1 MRCADRPTATTRNTS
16 IEIEVYALDRPWLDA
31 YVLRMS
37 GPSRLAELG
46 NIIGDPARAVM
57 LCVLLDGRGH
67 SATEL
72 SLAAG
77 VSPQTASWHLAKL
90 ADGRLITAE
99 KQGRNRTFRLASR
112 LVARTLEA
120 MMSMAGSR
128 PSRPHVLSERE
139 QALRDARTCYDHFAG
154 RLGVA
159 LADAFKKRKLIVL
172 SEDGGLVTPSGAW
185 LFSSFGI
192 DLSSVRQ
199 SRRLFCRSCLDWSEQ
214 KPHLA
219 GAFGAAFAARCF
231 DLGWVRRL
239 PGTRAVA
246 IAPAGATGFKEQFG
260 VTIQRARISHAALD

>member
-1 MRCADRPTATTRNTS
+1 
-16 IEIEVYALDRPWLDA
+16 
-31 YVLRMS
+31 MS
-37 GPSRLAELG
+37 DSARLAEIG
-46 NIIGDPARAVM
+46 DTIGDPARAVM
-57 LCVLLDGRGH
+57 LCVLLDGRSH

-90 ADGRLITAE
+90 ADAQLITAE
-99 KQGRNRTFRLASR
+99 KRGRNRNFRLASR

-128 PSRPHVLSERE
+128 PARPQVLSERE
-139 QALRDARTCYDHFAG
+139 RALRDARTCYDHFAG

-159 LADAFKKRKLIVL
+159 LTDRFKTRKLIVL
-172 SEDGGLVTPSGAW
+172 SEDGGLVTQSGAR

-192 DLSSVRQ
+192 NLSAMQQ
-199 SRRLFCRSCLDWSEQ
+199 SRRPFCRSCLDWSEQ

-219 GAFGAAFAARCF
+219 GAFGAAFATHCF

-239 PGTRAVA
+239 PGTRAIA
-246 IAPAGATGFKEQFG
+246 IAPAGAKGFEEQFG
-260 VTIQRARISHAALD
+260 VTVR